1 MKSVFESKT
10 VWMNALTALSVI
22 FALPELHAV
31 LGPNALVYVSLAQ
44 SLVNIMLRVFFTTEA
59 LTPTRPPQAG
69 K

>member
-1 MKSVFESKT
+1 VKSVFESKT

-44 SLVNIMLRVFFTTEA
+44 SLVNIILRVFFTTEA
-59 LTPTRPPQAG
+59 LTPRPPQAG
-69 K
+69 R